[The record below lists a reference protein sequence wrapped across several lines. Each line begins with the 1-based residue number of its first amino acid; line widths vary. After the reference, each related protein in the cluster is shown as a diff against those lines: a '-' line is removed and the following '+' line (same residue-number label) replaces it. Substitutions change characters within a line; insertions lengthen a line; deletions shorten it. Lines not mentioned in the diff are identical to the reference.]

1 MIHYTCDRCKR
12 QINTADQTRYIV
24 QIDIQTASEEMG
36 VEIEDDIDQ
45 LTELHQMLEG
55 MTTDPIDMSDDDAS
69 SHHGRYDLCPECH
82 RQFLKNPLG
91 RDAVLALGF
100 SNN

>member
-12 QINTADQTRYIV
+12 QINIADQTRYIV
-24 QIDIQTASEEMG
+24 QIDIRSAIDHSEE
-36 VEIEDDIDQ
+36 ELEDDIDH
-45 LTELHQMLEG
+45 LAELHQMLEG
-55 MTTDPIDMSDDDAS
+55 IADSDIEDESCES

-91 RDAVLALGF
+91 RDATLALGF

>member
-24 QIDIQTASEEMG
+24 QIDIQTATEESK
-36 VEIEDDIDQ
+36 VEIEEDVDQ
-45 LTELHQMLEG
+45 LLELHQMLEG
-55 MTTDPIDMSDDDAS
+55 MTDEMDLEADDAIA

-82 RQFLKNPLG
+82 RQFLQNPLG
-91 RDAVLALGF
+91 RDSLLALGF

>member
-12 QINTADQTRYIV
+12 QINIADQTRYVV
-24 QIDIQTASEEMG
+24 QIDIQSAVDLPREDL
-36 VEIEDDIDQ
+36 EDDVDH
-45 LTELHQMLEG
+45 LAELHQMLEG
-55 MTTDPIDMSDDDAS
+55 ITDSESDRESSES

-91 RDAVLALGF
+91 RDAMLALGF

>member
-1 MIHYTCDRCKR
+1 MIHYICDRCKR
-12 QINTADQTRYIV
+12 QINIADQTRYIV
-24 QIDIQTASEEMG
+24 QIDIHSAVDPPREDL
-36 VEIEDDIDQ
+36 EDDVDH
-45 LTELHQMLEG
+45 LAELHQMLEG
-55 MTTDPIDMSDDDAS
+55 IVDSDLDDPCAES

-91 RDAVLALGF
+91 RDAMLALGF

>member
-12 QINTADQTRYIV
+12 QINIADQTRYVV
-24 QIDIQTASEEMG
+24 QIDIQTASDQP
-36 VEIEDDIDQ
+36 IEDLEDDVDH

-55 MTTDPIDMSDDDAS
+55 IADSEIEDESCES

-91 RDAVLALGF
+91 RDAMLALGF

>member
-12 QINTADQTRYIV
+12 QINTVDQTRYVV
-24 QIDIQTASEEMG
+24 QIDIQTACDQLKAEPP
-36 VEIEDDIDQ
+36 DDIDQ
-45 LTELHQMLEG
+45 LSELHLMLEG
-55 MTTDPIDMSDDDAS
+55 LTDPGIDDDDPES

-91 RDAVLALGF
+91 RDAMLALGF
-100 SNN
+100 SIN

>member
-12 QINTADQTRYIV
+12 RINVDDQTRYVV
-24 QIDIQTASEEMG
+24 QIDIQSA
-36 VEIEDDIDQ
+36 VEKPNPEFDDDIDQ
-45 LTELHQMLEG
+45 LNELHQMLEG
-55 MTTDPIDMSDDDAS
+55 ISTSTIDQDGRES

-82 RQFLKNPLG
+82 RQFLQNPLG
-91 RDAVLALGF
+91 KDAVLALGF

>member
-24 QIDIQTASEEMG
+24 QIDIHSAADHSTIEL
-36 VEIEDDIDQ
+36 EDDVDH
-45 LTELHQMLEG
+45 LAELHQMLEG
-55 MTTDPIDMSDDDAS
+55 IHEGVVDDGVDAAS
-69 SHHGRYDLCPECH
+69 SHHGQYDLCPECH
-82 RQFLKNPLG
+82 RQFLENPLG
-91 RDAVLALGF
+91 RDAMLAIGF